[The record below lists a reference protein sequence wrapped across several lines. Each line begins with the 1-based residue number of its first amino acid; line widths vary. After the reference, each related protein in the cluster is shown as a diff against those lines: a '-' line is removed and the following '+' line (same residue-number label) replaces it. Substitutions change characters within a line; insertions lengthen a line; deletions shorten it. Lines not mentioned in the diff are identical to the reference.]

1 MTTATGIKLKEFG
14 ENFHDRL
21 SKDELN
27 YALSYI
33 DFGEEPLAFEIFCD
47 YICEND
53 LVITKSEYE
62 HLCAINNI
70 FNNLLEHDV
79 VLYLKELVK

>member
-53 LVITKSEYE
+53 LV
-62 HLCAINNI
+62 
-70 FNNLLEHDV
+70 
-79 VLYLKELVK
+79 